1 MRSRGLV
8 RLIHRLE
15 VGVSELAY
23 VCTKTNF
30 SHHQFVNIVKIV
42 QSLSFS
48 SSRFAEMSNFILE
61 ILQKFCRYSKEIL
74 QIPV

>member
-48 SSRFAEMSNFILE
+48 SSRFAETGIG
-61 ILQKFCRYSKEIL
+61 CRLKWSAL
-74 QIPV
+74 MRLSAFSS